1 MEIAYL
7 LSIFWN
13 TLRKLSYKCY
23 IFPIKQTSF
32 ANVKITQNFHEL
44 HTILLKLNI
53 FYIKSCILF
62 FIPHTSECLLKARLA
77 QSVEQLT
84 LNQLVQGSSPWSGTM
99 AGLAQW
105 QSTRLVSG
113 RSSVQL

>member
-1 MEIAYL
+1 M
-7 LSIFWN
+7 
-13 TLRKLSYKCY
+13 
-23 IFPIKQTSF
+23 
-32 ANVKITQNFHEL
+32 
-44 HTILLKLNI
+44 
-53 FYIKSCILF
+53 
-62 FIPHTSECLLKARLA
+62 LLKARLA

-84 LNQLVQGSSPWSGTM
+84 LNQLVQGSSPWSGTK